1 MKNTVEDKEKLADK
15 MEEADKETILAAV
28 KEAREWLDSHPE
40 ADKEELED

>member
-15 MEEADKETILAAV
+15 MAEEDKETILAAV

-40 ADKEELED
+40 ADKDDLEE